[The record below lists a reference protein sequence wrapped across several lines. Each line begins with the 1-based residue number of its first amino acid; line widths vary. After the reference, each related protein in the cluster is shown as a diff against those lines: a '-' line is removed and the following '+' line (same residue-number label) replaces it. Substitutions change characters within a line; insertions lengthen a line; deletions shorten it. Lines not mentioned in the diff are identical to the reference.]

1 MWVAEQYG
9 ISRYDPLT
17 DGFTNYQPDPNN
29 PASLAN
35 WADVIY
41 QDLSGTLWLGTFGG
55 ALIRFDD
62 KGKGFES
69 YTPDPH
75 DPRKLNGGGINT
87 IHEDQIGTLWVGTFD
102 GLYRFNRQNGT
113 FTRYTEN
120 QGLPSSTIRCI
131 REDGIGRLWLST
143 QKGISRFDPQA
154 QTFRNYDVTDGLQSD
169 EFSTGCYQGRDG
181 EIFFGGSNGFN
192 AFFPEDIHDNRYV
205 PPVVITSFKIF
216 NKPVPIGQKSVL
228 KKSMPYVDSLTLS
241 YRDSVFSF
249 EFAALSYTNSQKN
262 RYRYKLER
270 FDPGWNEVSSKQRL
284 GTYTNLDPGSYV
296 FRVQGSN
303 SDGAWNEK
311 GASLRI
317 IVTPPWWSTNWFR
330 ALCASFFIALLWA
343 MYQLRVRQLHH
354 QFEMTL
360 EARVGERT
368 RIARELHDTLLQTFQ
383 GLLPRFQAA
392 FYKLPEGAVEA
403 REILEAAVNQAS
415 QAITEGRDAVQG
427 LRLSAVEKND
437 LSVAI
442 RTIGEELAVGNQS
455 SPAFEVVV
463 KGSPRNLHPI
473 LRDEVYRIT
482 AEALRNAFR
491 HAQAR
496 QIEVEIGYGEKE
508 FRIHVRDDG
517 RGIDREV
524 LSVDGREGHFG
535 LHGMRERAELVGGK
549 LVVWSKVESGTEIEL
564 SIPASKAYTKSP
576 RRFRLFHMSSRRD
589 TDVKEKIKS

>member
-1 MWVAEQYG
+1 MG
-9 ISRYDPLT
+9 
-17 DGFTNYQPDPNN
+17 
-29 PASLAN
+29 
-35 WADVIY
+35 
-41 QDLSGTLWLGTFGG
+41 
-55 ALIRFDD
+55 
-62 KGKGFES
+62 
-69 YTPDPH
+69 
-75 DPRKLNGGGINT
+75 
-87 IHEDQIGTLWVGTFD
+87 
-102 GLYRFNRQNGT
+102 
-113 FTRYTEN
+113 
-120 QGLPSSTIRCI
+120 
-131 REDGIGRLWLST
+131 
-143 QKGISRFDPQA
+143 
-154 QTFRNYDVTDGLQSD
+154 
-169 EFSTGCYQGRDG
+169 
-181 EIFFGGSNGFN
+181 
-192 AFFPEDIHDNRYV
+192 
-205 PPVVITSFKIF
+205 
-216 NKPVPIGQKSVL
+216 
-228 KKSMPYVDSLTLS
+228 
-241 YRDSVFSF
+241 
-249 EFAALSYTNSQKN
+249 
-262 RYRYKLER
+262 
-270 FDPGWNEVSSKQRL
+270 SKQRL
-284 GTYTNLDPGSYV
+284 ATYTNLDPGKYV

-303 SDGAWNEK
+303 SDGVWNEE
-311 GASLRI
+311 GVSLPI
-317 IVTPPWWSTNWFR
+317 LITPPWWRTNWFR
-330 ALCASFFIALLWA
+330 ALCAAVFLALLWA
-343 MYQLRVRQLHH
+343 AYQLRVRQLHH

-383 GLLPRFQAA
+383 GLLPRFQAV

-403 REILEAAVNQAS
+403 RETLEAAVDQAS

-427 LRLSAVEKND
+427 MRLSAVEKND

-455 SPAFEVVV
+455 SPTFEVVV

-508 FRIHVRDDG
+508 FRIQVRDDG

-576 RRFRLFHMSSRRD
+576 RRYRVSYVFLGETQM
-589 TDVKEKIKS
+589 